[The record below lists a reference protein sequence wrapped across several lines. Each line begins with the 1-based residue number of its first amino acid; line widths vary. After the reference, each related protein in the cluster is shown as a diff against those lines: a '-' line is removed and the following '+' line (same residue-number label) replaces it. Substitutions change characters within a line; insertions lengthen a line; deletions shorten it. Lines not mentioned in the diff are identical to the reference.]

1 MKLVELK
8 NSMKPIE
15 NTSLVDRV
23 ESNLVDFLIERKF
36 KIGDSL
42 PKEIDIAQTLGVSR
56 TVVREALLRLRMV
69 GLIESKKHRG
79 AVITNPDILSLL
91 GKVMNPS
98 LLSRETLKDLYE
110 IRLVLEMGTAD
121 LIFERLKEKDIEDL
135 SEIVA
140 DEPQVTDENYF
151 DRDFEYRF
159 HSRLYQIGC
168 NSTLTRLQLMFF
180 PVFYY
185 VHSSDLLHKPMR
197 VKRYVSHKGLVE
209 ILKHGN
215 PDLFRNAMRSHLE
228 THFQRI
234 LVEEN
239 QPLESEA

>member
-1 MKLVELK
+1 MRISDWSSDVCSSDLKDIRMKLVELK

-15 NTSLVDRV
+15 NTSLVDRD
-23 ESNLVDFLIERKF
+23 ESNLVNFLIDRKF
-36 KIGDSL
+36 QIGDSL

-56 TVVREALLRLRMV
+56 TVVREALLRLRMI

-98 LLSRETLKDLYE
+98 LLSRDTLKDLYE

-121 LIFERLKEKDIEDL
+121 LIFERLKEKDIVEL
-135 SEIVA
+135 EAIVE
-140 DEPQVTDENYF
+140 DEPQVTEENYF

-159 HSRLYQIGC
+159 HSRLYAIGC
-168 NSTLTRLQLMFF
+168 NNTLTRLQLMFF

-185 VHSSDLLHKPMR
+185 VHSSDILQKPLR
-197 VKRYVSHKGLVE
+197 VKRYVSQDRKSTRL
-209 ILKHGN
+209 N
-215 PDLFRNAMRSHLE
+215 SSH
-228 THFQRI
+228 
-234 LVEEN
+234 
-239 QPLESEA
+239 

>member
-1 MKLVELK
+1 MQLIELK

-23 ESNLVDFLIERKF
+23 ESNLVDFLIDRKF

-42 PKEIDIAQTLGVSR
+42 PKEIDIAKTLGVSR
-56 TVVREALLRLRMV
+56 TVVREALLRLRMI
-69 GLIESKKHRG
+69 GLIESRKHRG
-79 AVITNPDILSLL
+79 AVITNPDVLALL

-98 LLSRETLKDLYE
+98 LLSEETLKDLYE

-121 LIFERLKEKDIEDL
+121 LIFERLKERDIEEL

-140 DEPQVTDENYF
+140 DEPEVTADNYF
-151 DRDFEYRF
+151 DREFEYRF
-159 HSRLYQIGC
+159 HSRLYRIGS
-168 NSTLTRLQLMFF
+168 NNTLMRLQLMFF

-185 VHSSDLLHKPMR
+185 VHASNMLHKPIR

-234 LVEEN
+234 LVKED
-239 QPLESEA
+239 